1 MFGFPVTKLAMLC
14 LAALSIGMAK
24 AGLTC
29 INIPAVA
36 IIAHLLGAKISTG
49 IMLPIFMV
57 GDMFGVALYVR
68 HINWQEILKLILPTI
83 LGIILGT
90 FFGNIINDSQFK
102 LIMGILILFCVV
114 FLVNK
119 EIRVRNVNPTT
130 IRHNRL
136 LTTLAGIMSGF
147 ASMIGNV
154 ATPFFSTYLLAMEF
168 KKNQFISTTALFFFL
183 TNWIKFPFH
192 VFWWKTITWET
203 LKILPLAIPF
213 VLMGAFLGYSI
224 VKKINDRIYKIF
236 ITLMI
241 TIAALYL
248 IF

>member
-1 MFGFPVTKLAMLC
+1 MFGFLLQTCYVMSC
-14 LAALSIGMAK
+14 RLSIGMAK

-119 EIRVRNVNPTT
+119 EIRVKRKPAT

-136 LTTLAGIMSGF
+136 LTTLAGIMSG
-147 ASMIGNV
+147 
-154 ATPFFSTYLLAMEF
+154 LL
-168 KKNQFISTTALFFFL
+168 Q
-183 TNWIKFPFH
+183 
-192 VFWWKTITWET
+192 
-203 LKILPLAIPF
+203 
-213 VLMGAFLGYSI
+213 
-224 VKKINDRIYKIF
+224 
-236 ITLMI
+236 
-241 TIAALYL
+241 
-248 IF
+248 